1 MDLSLRAF
9 LRRFWSLLERYLPT
23 HSICS
28 LPFVTSFCL
37 GMGTRR
43 VCYGQ
48 VRGSRAGWPGARG
61 FPDVP
66 HVGEGAAFSLIFGPH
81 LGPVWGALG
90 VTAPS
95 APCPPSTSVS
105 FFRRRPWGP
114 GTT

>member
-1 MDLSLRAF
+1 MDLSLHAF
-9 LRRFWSLLERYLPT
+9 PHRFWSLLERYLPT

-61 FPDVP
+61 FRMCRMLAKGLP
-66 HVGEGAAFSLIFGPH
+66 SLSSLVLTWDRCGGP
-81 LGPVWGALG
+81 WA
-90 VTAPS
+90 
-95 APCPPSTSVS
+95 
-105 FFRRRPWGP
+105 
-114 GTT
+114 